1 LGRLAVTRSVIDEFA
16 RQPVPVQTQPPVALQ
31 ALTSREREVLDLSK
45 GARQTTGRRLETRS
59 VRDVGHGELAFTSI
73 GAAGVLFE
81 SNDDLPEEAP
91 L

>member
-1 LGRLAVTRSVIDEFA
+1 MTV
-16 RQPVPVQTQPPVALQ
+16 Q
-31 ALTSREREVLDLSK
+31 ALTSSEREVLDLSK
-45 GARQTTGRRLETRS
+45 EARQTTGRRLGTHS
-59 VRDVGHGELAFTSI
+59 LRDVRYGDLAFTSI